1 MKISLPR
8 NELGVL
14 SNARTE
20 FNLNSREKLLKS
32 AEILFAAKGFREV
45 SVREIAA
52 HAGVNSA
59 LVGYYFRG
67 KQALFNE
74 VYRTHAAPLSKERM
88 KRLAA
93 VTKGNRKPSLVELLE
108 AWIMPWLRVGT
119 DLQNKALHVRITA
132 NLSTE
137 RWEHTKKAAPF
148 TQRMHTAFLNAL
160 QECLPYLSRETLC
173 WRLNFL
179 MGAITHGLRI
189 PGPLRA
195 YSKGRCDPEDM
206 EMLFAQIIPL
216 AAGGF
221 SAPEPELQKQRNEQS
236 NNRIRD
242 SKLEIRD

>member
-1 MKISLPR
+1 MKISAPK
-8 NELGVL
+8 NELGAL
-14 SNARTE
+14 SSARTE
-20 FNLNSREKLLKS
+20 TGLNSRNKLLKS
-32 AEILFAAKGFREV
+32 AEILFAAKGFPEV

-74 VYRTHAAPLSKERM
+74 VYRTHAAPLSQERM

-93 VTKGNRKPSLVELLE
+93 ATGGNRKPSLEEVLE

-119 DLQNKALHVRITA
+119 DLQNKALHVRFTA
-132 NLSTE
+132 NLSME

-160 QECLPYLSRETLC
+160 QDCLPCLSRETLC

-179 MGAITHGLRI
+179 MGSITHGLRI

-206 EMLFAQIIPL
+206 EMLFAQILPF
-216 AAGGF
+216 AVSGF
-221 SAPEPELQKQRNEQS
+221 NAPEPEFQRQRNKEQ
-236 NNRIRD
+236 
-242 SKLEIRD
+242 KA